1 MALGERIRFLRKL
14 RGQTQKELGEAVGFS
29 SNTADVRIGQYE
41 TNVKKPR
48 TETLSAIAKALDVNV
63 DALIVPDLSNRNR
76 IIHTLFLME
85 DELGFTIGKDPIH
98 YYIELNATHPMF
110 ETMESIFR
118 EWYDVYVEYRRD
130 YIDKATYNNW
140 RYNYPFEYTP
150 SEEASYQQFLRITK
164 EINTWNLKCKVIQMP
179 PEGLFETGKH
189 YAGKV
194 ITASEPFEFRDQLFD
209 EGFLIKDGF
218 GELYPFSMSDF
229 TTHFKIQ

>member
-85 DELGFTIGKDPIH
+85 DELGFTIGKD
-98 YYIELNATHPMF
+98 
-110 ETMESIFR
+110 
-118 EWYDVYVEYRRD
+118 
-130 YIDKATYNNW
+130 
-140 RYNYPFEYTP
+140 
-150 SEEASYQQFLRITK
+150 QFTR
-164 EINTWNLKCKVIQMP
+164 
-179 PEGLFETGKH
+179 
-189 YAGKV
+189 
-194 ITASEPFEFRDQLFD
+194 S
-209 EGFLIKDGF
+209 FLL
-218 GELYPFSMSDF
+218 E
-229 TTHFKIQ
+229 H